1 MPKVKTKR
9 AAAKRFTVKASGVV
23 KRGHANKS
31 HILTKKSRSRKN
43 KLQKAG
49 YVRAC
54 DRDRVVRECLPNG

>member
-9 AAAKRFTVKASGVV
+9 AAAKRFTVKPSGVV

-43 KLQKAG
+43 KLQKPG
-49 YVRAC
+49 YFAAC
-54 DRDRVVRECLPNG
+54 DVVRVKECLPNG